1 MVEGHQGS
9 LICGPCLTLAYKAL
23 VLKQGDVVEATEEA
37 IDDQADE
44 AAADDAAQD
53 EEPSAEEQAADF
65 KDKWLR
71 AMAEDVAMLGK
82 KQHVQRDGGISAVP
96 WKKTV
101 QRQTVDLH
109 L

>member
-1 MVEGHQGS
+1 MATLTAPSVPRLADIRRLVVKIGS
-9 LICGPCLTLAYKAL
+9 AL
-23 VLKQGDVVEATEEA
+23 LVDGASGALR
-37 IDDQADE
+37 AD
-44 AAADDAAQD
+44 
-53 EEPSAEEQAADF
+53 
-65 KDKWLR
+65 WLR